1 MKRLYK
7 FLYYLF
13 GITLPFLLSY
23 SLKANSCN
31 SESYNLIFYFAILIT
46 STYLTEKYLYSLGL
60 KNLRGWLTTTLMII
74 WWFQLAAFYMGEP
87 YMCSN

>member
-1 MKRLYK
+1 MKRLYR

-13 GITLPFLLSY
+13 GITFPFLLSY
-23 SLKANSCN
+23 SLKAKSCN
-31 SESYNLIFYFAILIT
+31 SESYNLIFYFVILIT

-60 KNLRGWLTTTLMII
+60 KNLRGWLTTTLMIL

-87 YMCSN
+87 YMC